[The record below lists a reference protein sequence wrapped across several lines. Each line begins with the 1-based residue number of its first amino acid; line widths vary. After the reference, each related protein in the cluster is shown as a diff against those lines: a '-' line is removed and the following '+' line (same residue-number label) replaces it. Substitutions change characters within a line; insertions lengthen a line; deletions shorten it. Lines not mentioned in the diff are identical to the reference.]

1 MAETADFFNI
11 YMTKKLTDKPD
22 LAASSGKVFQ
32 FDITG
37 AGIWTVDLSV
47 DGGAI
52 SEGEHESPDCVIT
65 CKKDDWENLLENR
78 FSNAMQFFMMG
89 KLKASNLGLATQL
102 QKIVG

>member
-1 MAETADFFNI
+1 M
-11 YMTKKLTDKPD
+11 
-22 LAASSGKVFQ
+22 
-32 FDITG
+32 
-37 AGIWTVDLSV
+37 
-47 DGGAI
+47 
-52 SEGEHESPDCVIT
+52 IT